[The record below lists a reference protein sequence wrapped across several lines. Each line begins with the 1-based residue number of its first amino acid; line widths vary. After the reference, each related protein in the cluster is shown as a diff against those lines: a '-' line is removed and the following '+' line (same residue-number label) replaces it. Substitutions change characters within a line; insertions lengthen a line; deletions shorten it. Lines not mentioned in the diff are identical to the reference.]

1 MTDPLRATVEV
12 LYRCKLSDFVAERK
26 RLADELKGAGKKE
39 LAARVAKLG
48 RPSVSAW
55 AVNQLWWQEREL
67 FTLLLAAA
75 ARVKK
80 GERDASREHRE
91 LLGQLRER
99 AATLLQDAGNAASD
113 TTLRRVATTLS
124 ALAASG
130 GFEPDPPGALAADR
144 DPPGFEALE
153 GMLALAPSAKPALA
167 PSAKPARS
175 ESDDKRAEQERRR
188 AEEQAR
194 QQRAA
199 ERERLSAALREAQH
213 LREVQQRKLSELR
226 RELDA
231 AEQSLK
237 NTQALLSELEAKL
250 ASL

>member
-1 MTDPLRATVEV
+1 MTDPLHATIEA
-12 LYRCKLSDFVAERK
+12 LYRTKLSDFVVERK
-26 RLADELKGAGKKE
+26 RLADELKAAGKKE
-39 LAARVAKLG
+39 LAERVTKLG

-67 FTLLLAAA
+67 FTLLLDAA

-80 GERDASREHRE
+80 GERDANREHRE

-99 AATLLQDAGNAASD
+99 AATLLRDVGNAASES
-113 TTLRRVATTLS
+113 TLRRVTTTLS

-130 GFEPDPPGALAADR
+130 GFEPDPSGALVADR

-153 GMLALAPSAKPALA
+153 GMLAAA

-175 ESDDKRAEQERRR
+175 ESHDKRAEQERRR

-194 QQRAA
+194 QQRVA
-199 ERERLSAALREAQH
+199 ERERLSAALREAQQ
-213 LREVQQRKLSELR
+213 LRDVQQQKLAELG
-226 RELDA
+226 RELEA

-237 NTQALLSELEAKL
+237 KTQALLAELEGKL

>member
-1 MTDPLRATVEV
+1 MTDPLHATIEA
-12 LYRCKLSDFVAERK
+12 LYRTKLSDFVTERK
-26 RLADELKGAGKKE
+26 RLADELKAAGKKE
-39 LAARVAKLG
+39 LAARVTKLG

-67 FTLLLAAA
+67 FAQLLDAA

-80 GERDASREHRE
+80 GERDANREHRE

-99 AATLLQDAGNAASD
+99 AAILLQDGGNAASE
-113 TTLRRVATTLS
+113 TTLRRVTTTLS
-124 ALAASG
+124 AIAASG
-130 GFEPDPPGALAADR
+130 GFEPDPSGALVADR

-153 GMLALAPSAKPALA
+153 GMLAAAPSKRA
-167 PSAKPARS
+167 PS

-194 QQRAA
+194 QQRVA
-199 ERERLSAALREAQH
+199 ERERLSAALREAQQ
-213 LREVQQRKLSELR
+213 LREVQQRKLAELR
-226 RELDA
+226 HELEA
-231 AEQSLK
+231 AEQSLQK
-237 NTQALLSELEAKL
+237 TQALLAELESKL